1 MYFCFCDDIPKG
13 QTFEAAL
20 ECMKQYKFNDLEVS
34 YHQTEDVKVDE
45 IARNVYLYSKSYLE
59 IDYVRSQVVSSMAP
73 TGSFIDEQ
81 SVTIPNLLYNL
92 ITWVL
97 TEDKSDRP
105 ISNLKVE
112 MSEATNVRV
121 LSFAQDIIYDVTR
134 GKVKILKRVGLAV
147 LLKSLPGAVQL
158 VKVHQTLCR
167 CRCKFGHSKRP
178 PLWCGKC
185 IMCCLRFSVN

>member
-1 MYFCFCDDIPKG
+1 MIKVHKYKCSFVFVMTFLKG
-13 QTFEAAL
+13 KPLKQAL
-20 ECMKQYKFNDLEVS
+20 EFMKQYKFNDLEVS
-34 YHQTEDVKVDE
+34 DHQTEDVKVDE
-45 IARNVYLYSKSYLE
+45 IARHVYLYRKSYPE

-97 TEDKSDRP
+97 NEDQSDRP

-112 MSEATNVRV
+112 MSEATNMRV
-121 LSFAQDIIYDVTR
+121 VSFAQDIIYDVTC
-134 GKVKILKRVGLAV
+134 GKVKIPKHVGLAV
-147 LLKSLPGAVQL
+147 LLKSLTGSVEL

-167 CRCKFGHSKRP
+167 CRC
-178 PLWCGKC
+178 
-185 IMCCLRFSVN
+185 

>member
-1 MYFCFCDDIPKG
+1 
-13 QTFEAAL
+13 
-20 ECMKQYKFNDLEVS
+20 MKQCKFNDLEVS
-34 YHQTEDVKVDE
+34 DHQTEDVKVDV
-45 IARNVYLYSKSYLE
+45 IARHVYLYSKSYPE
-59 IDYVRSQVVSSMAP
+59 IDYVRSQVVSSMAS

-97 TEDKSDRP
+97 TEDRSDRP

-112 MSEATNVRV
+112 MSEATDRRV
-121 LSFAQDIIYDVTR
+121 VSFAQDIIYDVSR

-147 LLKSLPGAVQL
+147 LLKSLTDSVEL

-167 CRCKFGHSKRP
+167 GRC
-178 PLWCGKC
+178 
-185 IMCCLRFSVN
+185 